1 MERVQFFPDMWHWCR
16 RMKDKHIASEDEI
29 RSVLLKMRNAEMD
42 SMVLIWNEIS
52 TDWSVDS
59 VSQVH
64 KCLHDSGHIHLMVS
78 YILKTK
84 SNKVQEAVS

>member
-1 MERVQFFPDMWHWCR
+1 MERAQFFLGMWHWFR

-29 RSVLLKMRNAEMD
+29 RSVLLEMRNAEID

-52 TDWSVDS
+52 AGWSVDS

-64 KCLHDSGHIHLMVS
+64 KNLHDSGHIHLMVS
-78 YILKTK
+78 YILETK
-84 SNKVQEAVS
+84 SDKVQEAVS